1 MEQLFSLKTNGAEK
15 ICKWSK
21 LIALVCFMTSKY
33 VIILL
38 CLTIFS
44 FTFLQP
50 VLLATLSCV
59 TPNSSV
65 VAQGFGRRLG
75 LADFATNDLLRQSRA
90 STSLE
95 EPEQQSIE
103 GRQLPFQPQSAPRQ
117 RQLRPMLRQPLSKG
131 RPISKRNRP
140 SRINSFED
148 ESSNIVQQGWGQQ
161 GRKSVR
167 VGFPNNFV
175 PYDQRRE
182 ENSKIPHT
190 KRFGPNDGFTWP
202 KDFGNFH
209 SDSIKNRRSGLDQTF
224 GYFSSALRLL
234 SYLVRNIQSIR

>member
-59 TPNSSV
+59 TPNSFA

-75 LADFATNDLLRQSRA
+75 GRYPAQKRR
-90 STSLE
+90 STKLFDPDAQE
-95 EPEQQSIE
+95 TQSID
-103 GRQLPFQPQSAPRQ
+103 
-117 RQLRPMLRQPLSKG
+117 KG
-131 RPISKRNRP
+131 RYQDYI
-140 SRINSFED
+140 
-148 ESSNIVQQGWGQQ
+148 
-161 GRKSVR
+161 
-167 VGFPNNFV
+167 
-175 PYDQRRE
+175 
-182 ENSKIPHT
+182 
-190 KRFGPNDGFTWP
+190 
-202 KDFGNFH
+202 
-209 SDSIKNRRSGLDQTF
+209 
-224 GYFSSALRLL
+224 
-234 SYLVRNIQSIR
+234 